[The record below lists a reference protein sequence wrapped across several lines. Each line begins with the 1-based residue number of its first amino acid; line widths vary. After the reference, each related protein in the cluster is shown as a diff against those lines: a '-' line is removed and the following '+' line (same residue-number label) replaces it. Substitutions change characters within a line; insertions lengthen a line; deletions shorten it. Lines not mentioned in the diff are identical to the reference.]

1 MTLLAKE
8 GKRGTV
14 DERTNL
20 LVPFLLLLM
29 IFVVG
34 TVGYH
39 FICHTEEHPVSWFD
53 ALYMT
58 VITLTTVGYGEI
70 IDLEHNPAGRAFT
83 VFLLIFGM
91 GILLYCVSS
100 VTAFVVEG
108 NISELLRR
116 QKMNRLISAMKDH
129 YILCGAGETGI
140 HVVEELHRTRHP
152 FVVVEADPD
161 RVQRVRRID
170 ESILVYEGD
179 AEESGTLEAV
189 GIERAKGLIAALPE
203 DKDNLFLTITA
214 RQLNPTLRI
223 ISRGVGENAAEKL
236 RRAGAD
242 GVVSPNFIGGMRM
255 ASELIR
261 PAVVGFLDLM
271 LRDPTRTIRVE
282 EVTIPP
288 ESALIGQALDQG
300 RIHRETGLLVIALRF
315 PEEETFHYNPGSEKV
330 LKEGC
335 TLVVIG
341 DLPQIH
347 RLREWVQRKL

>member
-1 MTLLAKE
+1 MMRLAKE
-8 GKRGTV
+8 GKRGTM
-14 DERTNL
+14 DGRTNL
-20 LVPFLLLLM
+20 VVPFLLLLL
-29 IFVVG
+29 IFVIG
-34 TVGYH
+34 TLGYH
-39 FICHTEEHPVSWFD
+39 SLCGTEDHPVHWFD

-58 VITLTTVGYGEI
+58 VITLTTVGYGET

-83 VFLLIFGM
+83 IFLLIFGM

-108 NISELLRR
+108 NVSELLRR
-116 QKMNRLISAMKDH
+116 QRMNRLISEMKDH
-129 YILCGAGETGI
+129 YIICGAGETGI

-152 FVVVEADPD
+152 FVVIEADAD
-161 RVQRVRRID
+161 RVRRIRRID
-170 ESILVYEGD
+170 ENIPIYEGD

-189 GIERAKGLIAALPE
+189 GIERAKGLIAALAE
-203 DKDNLFLTITA
+203 DKDNIFLTITA
-214 RQLNPTLRI
+214 RQLNPALRI

-261 PAVVGFLDLM
+261 PAVVSFLDLM
-271 LRDPTRTIRVE
+271 LRDSTRTVRVE

-288 ESALIGQALDQG
+288 GSALIGQALDQG
-300 RIHRETGLLVIALRF
+300 RIHEETGLLVIALRF
-315 PEEETFHYNPGSEKV
+315 PGDESFRYNPGSEEV

-335 TLVVIG
+335 ALIVIG
-341 DLPQIH
+341 DLPRIH
-347 RLREWVQRKL
+347 KLREWVKRKH